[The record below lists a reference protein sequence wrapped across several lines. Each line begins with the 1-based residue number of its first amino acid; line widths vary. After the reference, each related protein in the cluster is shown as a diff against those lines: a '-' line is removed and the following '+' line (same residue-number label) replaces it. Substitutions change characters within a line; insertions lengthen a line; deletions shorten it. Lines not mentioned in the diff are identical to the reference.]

1 MRKILVFVLFQTAI
15 IANVHAQNFGGNRP
29 STKWQ
34 ILKSPNARIIFPKGL
49 DSLAKTTT
57 GIIDSTKNLYQ
68 QQIGN
73 TNKVFNIV
81 LQPDNT
87 ISNGYVGLGPA
98 RSEFYTTAP
107 FQSFEL
113 SAIPWVNSLTLHEYR
128 HIVQYSNLN
137 VGLSKFART
146 LFGDYGQ
153 DLLNSMA
160 VPNWFFEGDAVW
172 AETKFSE
179 QGRGSLAYF
188 DMGYK
193 SLKLANKNYSF
204 QKLRNGSYKD
214 YVPNHY
220 QLGYILTAYGYNKY
234 GNDAWEKVIKEAA
247 AYKGVLYPFQKAIKR
262 NFGTSYKEFY
272 TNAINEFNN
281 RVQPETNE
289 TYLTKESRQV
299 INYKYPNVTKRNTII
314 AYKSGY
320 NLVPCIVEIDE
331 NGSERRIATFDISL
345 NDYFSYKN
353 DLIVYAAYKPD
364 SRWTNESYSPV
375 RLLDV
380 QTGKTVT
387 VGPAKAR
394 YFAPDISEEG
404 NLIVTIELL
413 GNGNNRLVILDKTTG
428 NAVHSSNWSAVER
441 FQFPK
446 FINNHSVLFAVANES
461 GEMAWKQWAPA
472 TNKISAVTA
481 FQQQIIGYPL
491 VTDNQL
497 VYTSSSNNSN
507 EVLVKLDIDKKT
519 QPVMIAQNNIGL
531 YQGYLQGDSVVSATF
546 TATGFKL
553 VRLPVKN
560 IPINDLDKKI
570 KETLFSIQKQPI
582 EVRAQQNY
590 AIEKYGKWH
599 KPFNFH
605 SLQVEADDPVYGLSL
620 MGENVL
626 NTLQSE
632 IFYKFNNSD
641 FSSTLGISEMYGG
654 TYLMPYLTGSY
665 TWDRN
670 AVLNKDTTLYYNV
683 SNIGAG
689 LQLPLNFSYGKSY
702 KYLTINTSVNN
713 QQVLPKGV
721 SEKFIRSRNNSYLS
735 VGLRYSQYSQQ
746 ARMHINP
753 RFGFAVNTQLNTLLS
768 TGKANQFNA
777 SGNLYLP
784 GLYPSHS
791 LVLQS
796 SVQFRDTV
804 EQVVFAN
811 TFGLARG
818 YKNINTN
825 RMYKVGANYHL
836 PVLYPDWG
844 LGHIAY
850 INRIRTNFF
859 FDYNWLHNTRR
870 FAKATIAS
878 VGNETFIEGNL
889 WNQLDINIGFRYSRL
904 LKEIA
909 GNSNPNYFE
918 IILPVGLLRR

>member
-1 MRKILVFVLFQTAI
+1 MRKLLVLALLQTAI
-15 IANVHAQNFGGNRP
+15 LSIGKAQNFGGNRP
-29 STKWQ
+29 ATKWQ
-34 ILKSPNARIIFPKGL
+34 ILKSPNARVIFPKGL
-49 DSLAKTTT
+49 DSLAKIAT
-57 GIIDSTKNLYQ
+57 GIIDSTSSLYR

-81 LQPDNT
+81 LQPNNT
-87 ISNGYVGLGPA
+87 ISNGYVGLGPS

-113 SAIPWVNSLTLHEYR
+113 SAIPWLNALTLHEYR

-137 VGLSKFART
+137 VGLSKFGRA

-160 VPNWFFEGDAVW
+160 IPNWFFEGDAVW

-193 SLKLANKNYSF
+193 SLKLAGKNYSF

-234 GNDAWEKVIKEAA
+234 GNQAWEKVIKEAA
-247 AYKGVLYPFQKAIKR
+247 AYKGVLYPFQKAVKR
-262 NFGTSYKEFY
+262 NFGIGYKTFY
-272 TNAINEFNN
+272 TNALNEFNSK
-281 RVQPETNE
+281 VQPQNNE
-289 TYLTKESRQV
+289 TFITAATKEV
-299 INYKYPNVTKRNTII
+299 VHYKYPNPTGRNTII

-320 NLVPCIVEIDE
+320 NLVPSIVEIDQYGIE
-331 NGSERRIATFDISL
+331 KRIATFDISL

-353 DLIVYAAYKPD
+353 DLIVYTAYRPD
-364 SRWTNESYSPV
+364 TRWTNESYSPV
-375 RLLDV
+375 RVLNVL
-380 QTGKTVT
+380 TGKTET
-387 VGPAKAR
+387 VGPLKAR
-394 YFAPDISEEG
+394 YFAPDISVDG
-404 NLIVTIELL
+404 SIIVTVELL
-413 GNGNNRLVILDKTTG
+413 GNGNNRLVVLDKNSGREIYTS
-428 NAVHSSNWSAVER
+428 AWSVSER
-441 FQFPK
+441 YQFPK
-446 FINNHSVLFAVANES
+446 FINNSRVLFAVANKE
-461 GEMAWKQWAPA
+461 GEMAWKQWTPG
-472 TNKISAVTA
+472 TNEMNALSEFK
-481 FQQQIIGYPL
+481 QQIIGYP
-491 VTDNQL
+491 VIQNDQL
-497 VYTSSSNNSN
+497 LYTSSTNSN
-507 EVLVKLDIDKKT
+507 DAIVKLDLMKKGK
-519 QPVMIAQNNIGL
+519 PVIVGQNNVGL
-531 YQGYLQGDSVVSATF
+531 YQGYLQGDSVISTTF
-546 TATGFKL
+546 TAGGFKL
-553 VRLPVKN
+553 VKLPVLD
-560 IPINDLDKKI
+560 IPLNDDARQI
-570 KETLFSIQKQPI
+570 KETLFPIQKQPV
-582 EVRAQQNY
+582 EVAGAKAY
-590 AIEKYGKWH
+590 TIEKYSKWH

-620 MGENVL
+620 LGENVL

-632 IFYKFNNSD
+632 IYCRFNNND

-670 AVLNKDTTLYYNV
+670 TVLNKDTTLYFNV

-689 LQLPLNFSYGKSY
+689 FQLPLNFSYGKSY
-702 KYLTINTSVNN
+702 KNLTINTSVNN

-721 SEKFIRSRNNSYLS
+721 SEKFIRSRNNSYLN
-735 VGLRYSQYSQQ
+735 VGVRYSQYSQQ

-768 TGKANQFNA
+768 SSKANQFNA

-784 GLYPSHS
+784 GLFPSHS

-796 SVQFRDTV
+796 SVQLRDTV

-811 TFGLARG
+811 AFGLARG

-825 RMYKVGANYHL
+825 RMYKVGVNYHL

-844 LGHIAY
+844 FGHIAY
-850 INRIRTNFF
+850 INRVRTNFF

-870 FAKATIAS
+870 FVKANIAS

-909 GNSNPNYFE
+909 GNANPNYFE